1 MTGLTTSGIILIVNV
16 TWILIGA
23 VALVVLYILFVYNSL
38 VSAKVKISE
47 AFSHIDVQLKRRIDL
62 IPNLIES
69 VKGYV
74 KHEKEVLE
82 NVTKARTSLMKA
94 KSPQEKAQSDNML
107 TDTLKSLFAV
117 AENYPNLKANEN
129 FLKLQEELSDTEN
142 KIAYA
147 RQFYNSTVMD
157 FNTKIQIFPNVIVAG
172 MLGFKP
178 AEFFQNTEKDKGP
191 VKVSF

>member
-1 MTGLTTSGIILIVNV
+1 MNI
-16 TWILIGA
+16 TWILAGTAALA
-23 VALVVLYILFVYNSL
+23 VFFVLFIYNSL
-38 VSAKVKISE
+38 VSAKVKVSE

-94 KSPQEKAQSDNML
+94 KSPQEKAESDNML

-129 FLKLQEELSDTEN
+129 FLKLQDELSDTEN

-157 FNTKIQIFPNVIVAG
+157 FNTKIQVFPNVLIAG
-172 MLGFKP
+172 MLGFKQ
-178 AEFFQNTEKDKGP
+178 ADFFQGSQEDKKP
-191 VKVSF
+191 IKVSF

>member
-1 MTGLTTSGIILIVNV
+1 MNSTWLIVG
-16 TWILIGA
+16 TIALITFY
-23 VALVVLYILFVYNSL
+23 LLFLYNSL
-38 VSAKVKISE
+38 VAARVRVLE

-94 KSPQEKAQSDNML
+94 KSPAEKAESDNML

-129 FLKLQEELSDTEN
+129 FLRLSDELSDTEN

-157 FNTKIQIFPNVIVAG
+157 FNTKIQIFPNVIISG
-172 MLGFKP
+172 MLGFKS
-178 AEFFQNTEKDKGP
+178 AEFFQNSEREKGP

>member
-1 MTGLTTSGIILIVNV
+1 M
-16 TWILIGA
+16 TWILAGTAALA
-23 VALVVLYILFVYNSL
+23 VFFVLFIYNSL
-38 VSAKVKISE
+38 VSAKVKVSE

-94 KSPQEKAQSDNML
+94 KSPQEKAESDNML

-129 FLKLQEELSDTEN
+129 FLKLQDELSDTEN

-157 FNTKIQIFPNVIVAG
+157 FNTKIQVFPNVLIAG
-172 MLGFKP
+172 MLGFKQ
-178 AEFFQNTEKDKGP
+178 ADFFQGSQEDKKP
-191 VKVSF
+191 IKVSF

>member
-1 MTGLTTSGIILIVNV
+1 MNSIWIVAGVVSLIAIYLLTI
-16 TWILIGA
+16 
-23 VALVVLYILFVYNSL
+23 YNGL

-47 AFSHIDVQLKRRIDL
+47 AFSHIDVQLKRRVDL

-82 NVTKARTSLMKA
+82 KVTAARTSLMQA
-94 KSPQEKAQSDNML
+94 KSPHEKAKSDNML

-117 AENYPNLKANEN
+117 AENYPTLKANEN
-129 FLKLQEELSDTEN
+129 FIKLQDELSDTEN
-142 KIAYA
+142 KIAYS

-157 FNTKIQIFPNVIVAG
+157 FNTKIQIFPNMIVAS
-172 MLGFKP
+172 LLAFKA
-178 AEFFQNTEKDKGP
+178 AEFFQIEEDEKKP
-191 VKVSF
+191 IKVSF

>member
-1 MTGLTTSGIILIVNV
+1 MDT
-16 TWILIGA
+16 TWIFAGA
-23 VALVVLYILFVYNSL
+23 IAVIALYLFLLYNSL
-38 VSAKVKISE
+38 IIVRVRVSE

-69 VKGYV
+69 AKGYV

-82 NVTKARTSLMKA
+82 NVTKARTSLMNA
-94 KSPQEKAQSDNML
+94 KKPGEKAEFNNML

-129 FLKLQEELSDTEN
+129 FLKLQDELSDTEN

-147 RQFYNSTVMD
+147 RQFYNSTVMN
-157 FNTKIQIFPNVIVAG
+157 FNTKIKIFPNLLVANL
-172 MLGFKP
+172 LGFKP
-178 AEFFQNTEKDKGP
+178 AEFFQNTEKNKGP